1 MPGKKKKRTMQE
13 DERVRILETNGRRDE
28 FLHREN
34 VRIEG
39 FNFDSYTFED
49 LIDNF
54 TPEEDIPLVLRC
66 DKSDLDYWCMKVYNV
81 PYHEAYVF
89 LSKMGLFYCR
99 KAFTQ
104 LAKSGNNTAIKTV
117 GEHFMK
123 LGQDQARKEAIVPI
137 LTVMPTGGVG
147 SAEGSGSASGCLVIG
162 VNVGYDDDYEEDEDE

>member
-1 MPGKKKKRTMQE
+1 MPGKKKKRIMEE
-13 DERVRILETNGRRDE
+13 DERIRILETNGRRDE

-34 VRIEG
+34 VVIEG
-39 FNFDSYTFED
+39 FAFDSYTFED

-54 TPEEDIPLVLRC
+54 TPEEDIPLVLRV

-137 LTVMPTGGVG
+137 LTVMPVTSERSDGAGTD
-147 SAEGSGSASGCLVIG
+147 GSGVVIG
-162 VNVGYDDDYEEDEDE
+162 VNVGYEEDFDDDEEE

>member
-1 MPGKKKKRTMQE
+1 MDEQ
-13 DERVRILETNGRRDE
+13 ERVRILETNGRRDE

-39 FNFDSYTFED
+39 FSFDSYTFED

-123 LGQDQARKEAIVPI
+123 LGQDQAKREAVVPI
-137 LTVMPTGGVG
+137 LTVMPVTSERSDGAGSEGTGGCQVG
-147 SAEGSGSASGCLVIG
+147 LSVG
-162 VNVGYDDDYEEDEDE
+162 VGVGYDDDYEEDDEDDE